1 MIIIPDTLIN
11 TRARFVLVRPMAKN
25 AIETEWQ
32 TVNNYAADDP
42 CLLEHLRRGGNYGVL
57 SHNGVCQM
65 DIDDNVKFKETGIQL
80 PNSFTVTRGDSRRGH
95 YYFTCSDC
103 PPESREK
110 FALTFGDVRLGG
122 NWYVVGPG
130 CRHPSGDMYRIH
142 TNLPLANVKYN
153 VFENI
158 ISRFGIAKRKPHSM
172 PRKAYS
178 GDRSWGDLLEMRC
191 EEIAPPD
198 NVVTYTKGVLGSHPF
213 HGSETGTNFDIDIK
227 KNAWICRRH
236 NSGGGPLELYAM
248 KYGIIQCDEVGPG
261 CLNDHWAEVFAA
273 LKKDGYDLSLLG
285 VDTTLTEQRVEIR
298 DMLQAMGVL

>member
-1 MIIIPDTLIN
+1 
-11 TRARFVLVRPMAKN
+11 
-25 AIETEWQ
+25 
-32 TVNNYAADDP
+32 
-42 CLLEHLRRGGNYGVL
+42 
-57 SHNGVCQM
+57 
-65 DIDDNVKFKETGIQL
+65 
-80 PNSFTVTRGDSRRGH
+80 
-95 YYFTCSDC
+95 
-103 PPESREK
+103 
-110 FALTFGDVRLGG
+110 
-122 NWYVVGPG
+122 
-130 CRHPSGDMYRIH
+130 
-142 TNLPLANVKYN
+142 
-153 VFENI
+153 
-158 ISRFGIAKRKPHSM
+158 M